1 MKDYESKVEQMM
13 KDRVRYKVMLHEE
26 WDKLVVKL
34 EESIK
39 EFDDKVFRL
48 YCTKLKVEQAINQE
62 QLKMLRIS
70 THSRDSYVLD
80 EEYVQLK

>member
-1 MKDYESKVEQMM
+1 MM